1 MFPDMSTLL
10 LALAVNSGFL
20 ALLFF
25 ILWQQKKFDIDG
37 LGEWCCAYLVFAL
50 WAVLNLS
57 LPTPAPWM
65 SGIVVGGL
73 WGAGLILLYEGLRRF
88 LQKPRDYRLSKT
100 VFVTVIVLQIVAAV
114 QQSIALRYF
123 VGGAMLVLLFSLTV
137 FYFSRSLGSASN
149 RVFIGLTAAAAL
161 VFVLRLVSVLTN
173 QQQVGLYSG
182 TPVQLT
188 VNALFTLVLPL
199 MGMALL
205 YMANQRAQQQLITL
219 ATRDSLTG
227 VYNRR
232 AFLDA
237 AALELERSRRYGSA
251 LAVVQIDLDQFK
263 RVNDRFGHQ
272 AGDRVLVDFAT
283 RVTGLLRSSDV
294 FGRMGGEEFT
304 LLLPQTAAAEAL
316 QVAERIR
323 MALVEAD
330 ITPTYTASLGVATTQ
345 CGAPSLEG
353 LMAVADAALYR
364 AKENGRNRVEL
375 SEADESVPPSKG

>member
-73 WGAGLILLYEGLRRF
+73 WGFGLLLLYEGLRRF

-137 FYFSRSLGSASN
+137 FYFSRSLGIASN

>member
-25 ILWQQKKFDIDG
+25 ILWQQKKLDIDG

-100 VFVTVIVLQIVAAV
+100 VFVILIVLQIVAAV

-123 VGGAMLVLLFSLTV
+123 VGGSLLVLLFSLTV

-323 MALVEAD
+323 MALVDAD

-375 SEADESVPPSKG
+375 SEADESVPLSNS